1 MQEFRVGEVLEARSI
16 IGHDIF
22 HPVDEGDLGAVSVV
36 ALVEAGD
43 LAEVGGWPA
52 GSCAA
57 FEVSRQC
64 GSVVSQVGDGGASS
78 VVGVGDVVQ
87 LDHHGGL
94 FEVAVGDITRWVV
107 VRYQSLYNVV
117 GKRVSPYS
125 RRVASGKVDAAKAIS
140 AGIHGADHFWQFGN
154 DFRQVCGPR

>member
-1 MQEFRVGEVLEARSI
+1 MVQEFRVGEVLETRRI

-22 HPVDEGDLGAVSVV
+22 HPDDEGDLGAVSVV

-43 LAEVGGWPA
+43 LTEVGNWA
-52 GSCAA
+52 IASCAA

-64 GSVVSQVGDGGASS
+64 GSVVGQVGDGGAPS

-94 FEVAVGDITRWVV
+94 FKVAVGDVARWVIVRHKSLCQV
-107 VRYQSLYNVV
+107 VRE
-117 GKRVSPYS
+117 RVSPHS
-125 RRVASGKVDAAKAIS
+125 RWVAGRKVDSAKAIT
-140 AGIHGADHFWQFGN
+140 AVDHFGQFGN
-154 DFRQVCGPR
+154 DLRQVRGPQG

>member
-64 GSVVSQVGDGGASS
+64 GSVVGQVGEGGTPS
-78 VVGVGDVVQ
+78 VVGVCDVIQ

-94 FEVAVGDITRWVV
+94 FEVAVGDVARWVIVRHQSLDQV
-107 VRYQSLYNVV
+107 VRE
-117 GKRVSPYS
+117 RVSPHS
-125 RRVASGKVDAAKAIS
+125 R
-140 AGIHGADHFWQFGN
+140 
-154 DFRQVCGPR
+154 